1 MLGFPRPLVFAE
13 PPPYVDGTGAE
24 YARTLAEKGQRHSFR
39 LIVIGW
45 VFIIAAGIC
54 ALLGTTA
61 RTQFEVE
68 EKDGDV
74 IALKSGAGHWLHA
87 NIGTVFG
94 VCAIVFAGI
103 GWQSLDRA
111 TAAALLASAA
121 TTALSFLPAA
131 VDETADIKV
140 YKMCLEAKSGWL
152 EGRMNHDRRN
162 TIAQS
167 FFGEGN
173 TQPTSR
179 NPKPIP
185 NDADEQ

>member
-13 PPPYVDGTGAE
+13 PPPYVDGSGAE

-39 LIVIGW
+39 LVAIGW
-45 VFIIAAGIC
+45 IFIIAAGIC

-68 EKDGDV
+68 TERGNV
-74 IALKSGAGHWLHA
+74 IALKSGAGNWVQA
-87 NIGTVFG
+87 NIGMIFG
-94 VCAIVFAGI
+94 VCAIVFAGV

-121 TTALSFLPAA
+121 TTALSFLPTE
-131 VDETADIKV
+131 DEKAADIKV
-140 YKMCLEAKSGWL
+140 YKMCLEAKAGWL
-152 EGRMNHDRRN
+152 EGRMNHDRIS

-173 TQPTSR
+173 SQPIAR
-179 NPKPIP
+179 YPEKPL
-185 NDADEQ
+185 NHVDEQ